1 LNFSKPAS
9 HIIAQYYQMIRL
21 GKRGY
26 AAIMAN
32 LTDTADYLSSQLSAL
47 GFIIMSEGSGHGLP
61 VVAFRLGPGQGIL
74 FDEFAV
80 SAKLRERG
88 WIVPAYKMAADAGMS
103 MMRAVVREEFSR
115 SRCESLVCDIR
126 WALKALVER
135 EVLNVQRYQA

>member
-1 LNFSKPAS
+1 
-9 HIIAQYYQMIRL
+9 MT
-21 GKRGY
+21 
-26 AAIMAN
+26 N

-47 GFIIMSEGSGHGLP
+47 GFIIMSEGSGDGLP
-61 VVAFRLGPGQGIL
+61 VVAFRLGPEQGVL

-88 WIVPAYKMAADAGMS
+88 WIVPAYKMAADAGMN